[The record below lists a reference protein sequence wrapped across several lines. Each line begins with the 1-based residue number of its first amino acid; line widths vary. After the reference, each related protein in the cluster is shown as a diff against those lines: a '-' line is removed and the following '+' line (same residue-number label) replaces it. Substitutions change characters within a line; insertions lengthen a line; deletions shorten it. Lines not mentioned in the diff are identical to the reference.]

1 METVTTPS
9 HRLPFFHQL
18 LRRLQNW
25 LSARSALSEL
35 DRTSPAETA
44 RIAHDLGLSSSDL
57 VRLADRGPNA
67 AELLPRRLEAL
78 HVDADKLVH
87 DQPAALRDM
96 QRLCAM
102 CETKGRCA
110 RDLAERPDD
119 PSWRQYC
126 PNAVTMDSIGT
137 R

>member
-1 METVTTPS
+1 METVSTTS
-9 HRLPFFHQL
+9 HRPPVFRQL
-18 LRRLQNW
+18 MRQFQNW
-25 LSARSALSEL
+25 LGARSALSEL

-67 AELLPRRLEAL
+67 ADLLSNRLEAL
-78 HVDADKLVH
+78 HIDADKLVH
-87 DQPAALRDM
+87 EQPAALRDM

-102 CETKGRCA
+102 CEAKGRCA

-119 PSWRQYC
+119 ASWRQYC
-126 PNAVTMDSIGT
+126 PNVETVDAVSS

>member
-1 METVTTPS
+1 METTAS
-9 HRLPFFHQL
+9 LPVMHQL
-18 LRRLQNW
+18 FRRLQNW
-25 LSARSALSEL
+25 LRARSALSEL

-57 VRLADRGPNA
+57 VRLADRGPDA
-67 AELLPRRLEAL
+67 AELLSQRLEAL
-78 HVDADKLVH
+78 HVDTSRLVH

-102 CETKGRCA
+102 CESKGRCA
-110 RDLAERPDD
+110 RDLAARPDD
-119 PSWRQYC
+119 PAWRGYC
-126 PNAVTMDSIGT
+126 PNAVMVDAITA